1 MSFLTTLPRYR
12 YSPEAFAGFK
22 PEQAAFDIGTARAMA
37 WACQFAY
44 ETAEAEKVRSIAA
57 DWSLAIA
64 DDGIVAVPS
73 ATTLPI
79 SSTEL
84 LVGVRNGIAIV
95 TIAGTDPL
103 TLPDWI
109 TDFTFLPTP
118 AGSAH
123 GFTEA
128 ATSVWPTLE
137 KLLNSGAA
145 AGLPVFVTGHS
156 LGGALAALLAQRIH
170 AAQPGRVRAVY
181 TFGMPRTG
189 NAQFQAQYDQALG
202 AVTYRLVHGDDVV
215 PTVPPSGFGARH
227 VGRFLRCAKLGKFDP
242 NGLTPAAGSDE
253 PKFIDGLVAQI
264 KAMNLGALSNS
275 LPIGA
280 RLKLATALMLGIGPF
295 GMRTDPGGIA
305 IELLPPPVR
314 DHMPDRYIGAT

>member
-1 MSFLTTLPRYR
+1 MSFLTTLPRHR

-22 PEQAAFDIGTARAMA
+22 PEQATFNLGTARAMA

-44 ETAEAEKVRSIAA
+44 ETAEPEKVRSIAA
-57 DWSLAIA
+57 DWSLTIP
-64 DDGIVAVPS
+64 DGGIVAVKS
-73 ATTLPI
+73 ATILPI

-84 LVGVRNGIAIV
+84 VVGIRNGVAIV

-109 TDFTFLPTP
+109 TDFTFLPTS

-128 ATSVWPTLE
+128 AAGAWPAIE
-137 KLLNSGAA
+137 RLLNNDAA
-145 AGLPVFVTGHS
+145 ALPVFVTGHS
-156 LGGALAALLAQRIH
+156 LGGALAALIAQRIH
-170 AAQPGRVRAVY
+170 SAQPGRVRAVY

-189 NAQFQAQYDQALG
+189 NALFQTQYDQSLG
-202 AVTYRLVHGDDVV
+202 TITYRLVHGDDVV
-215 PTVPPSGFGARH
+215 PTVPPSGVGARH
-227 VGRFLRCAKLGKFDP
+227 VGRFLRCGKLGKFDSST
-242 NGLTPAAGSDE
+242 LATAAGSDE
-253 PKFIDGLVAQI
+253 PRFIDGLLAQI
-264 KAMNLGALSNS
+264 RTMHLGALSGNVS
-275 LPIGA
+275 IGA
-280 RLKLATALMLGIGPF
+280 RFKLATALMLGVGPF

-314 DHMPDRYIGAT
+314 DHMPDRYIAAT